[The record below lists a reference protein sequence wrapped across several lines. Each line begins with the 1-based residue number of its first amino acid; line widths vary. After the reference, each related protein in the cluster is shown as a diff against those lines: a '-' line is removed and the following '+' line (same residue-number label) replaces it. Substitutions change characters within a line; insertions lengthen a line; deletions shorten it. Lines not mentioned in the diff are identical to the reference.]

1 MFPKIS
7 ISPRARGYVHVL
19 LGDDKEQARTSLYLI
34 AGSIVAAVILV
45 VTRGKIS
52 VPVAFI
58 AISVVVILTF
68 YRLVWGFLTFIG
80 MVLTF
85 DQFIPVEFF
94 GSRTVLG
101 VEYFQNLKSLPALS
115 GVGFAVMTP
124 MEIHLFFIIIV
135 WLLQIAFKK
144 RVMLN
149 RIPVSPAAILFFI
162 WLVFAFV
169 NGMRRGGDFLVAL
182 WELRALFY
190 MGIMYFFVPQIIQTK
205 KDIRNLIWVC
215 IVAIAIKA
223 FQGIVRFISI
233 GFTLDGY
240 SVLTNHEDPLFFI
253 SLLILFLGWKLFG
266 HKDRQRTAIA
276 LLIIP
281 MIIGFIVA
289 QRRAAFGSLVISL
302 VTFFLLLPRKEQISF
317 LKPLVPTI
325 VIVGLY
331 LAAFWS
337 SDGSTPLSRPAIF
350 IRSAFYTSEQGAAD
364 SYSSN
369 FYREMENYDLA
380 FTIRR
385 LPLEGIGFGNKYDQP
400 ITLPAIPFPLKDY
413 IPHNEILWLMVKTG
427 AIGFF
432 LFCFFM
438 TAYMFQAASTF
449 SNLQDP
455 YLKAICIV
463 SIVGILG
470 QIVVSYYDLQLTF
483 YRNMAYLGLIMGLL
497 PCLELAD
504 QEEDEKIPV
513 AQPQFINSP
522 L

>member
-1 MFPKIS
+1 MLSNIN
-7 ISPRARGYVHVL
+7 INPRIKSYLQFLFGQ
-19 LGDDKEQARTSLYLI
+19 DEEQARTTIFLI
-34 AGSIVAAVILV
+34 AGSVIAAAMLV
-45 VTRGKIS
+45 MTRGKIS
-52 VPVAFI
+52 APVAFI
-58 AISVVVILTF
+58 AISVVAILTF
-68 YRLVWGFLTFIG
+68 YRVVWGFLTFVG

-85 DQFIPVEFF
+85 DQFIPTEFF

-135 WLLQIAFKK
+135 WLLHIAFKK

-149 RIPVSPAAILFFI
+149 RVPVSPAAILFFI
-162 WLVFAFV
+162 WLAFSFV
-169 NGMRRGGDFLVAL
+169 NGMRRGGDFLIAL
-182 WELRALFY
+182 WELRALGY
-190 MGIMYFFVPQIIQTK
+190 LGIMYFFVPQIIQTK
-205 KDIRNLIWVC
+205 KDIRNLMWVC

-223 FQGIVRFISI
+223 FQGIARFVSI

-253 SLLILFLGWKLFG
+253 SLFILFLTLKIFRQ
-266 HKDRQRTAIA
+266 KDRQRTVIA
-276 LLIIP
+276 WLIIP

-289 QRRAAFGSLVISL
+289 QRRAAFGSVAISVI
-302 VTFFLLLPRKEQISF
+302 TFFLLLPRKEQISF
-317 LKPLVPTI
+317 LKPLIPV
-325 VIVGLY
+325 VIIFGLY

-337 SDGSTPLSRPAIF
+337 SDGSNMISRPAVF
-350 IRSAFYTSEQGAAD
+350 IRSAFYTTEQGAAD

-369 FYREMENYDLA
+369 FYRELENYDLA

-385 LPLEGIGFGNKYDQP
+385 LPLTGIGFGNKYDQP
-400 ITLPAIPFPLKDY
+400 ITLPLIPFPLKDY
-413 IPHNEILWLMVKTG
+413 IPHNEILWLMVKMG

-432 LFCFFM
+432 LFCLFM
-438 TAYMFQAASTF
+438 TTYMFQAASVF
-449 SNLQDP
+449 SRLHDP
-455 YLKAICIV
+455 YLKAVCVV

-470 QIVVSYYDLQLTF
+470 QIIVSYYDLQLTF

-497 PCLELAD
+497 PSLELAD
-504 QEEDEKIPV
+504 QEEEEKILPV
-513 AQPQFINSP
+513 QSPFVNSP